1 MKFYKKTSYTED
13 FRLFRDGA
21 AAFWYALLGLALVA
35 APFVLPVYYLSQ
47 LVLIGIYVVA
57 GAGLMLLSGYCGQ
70 VSLGHAAFFAVG
82 AFTVAVLEKHGVPFL
97 AAFAAAGA
105 LSAAVGF
112 VIGLPALRLSGLY
125 LAIATLAASFIVT
138 EVIVRWESVTNG
150 ASGLNVA
157 KIRIAGWIADSEPKL
172 YAIVL
177 AVAVAA
183 MLAVRNIV
191 RAPLG
196 LAMMAIR
203 DSETAAQ
210 SMGVPL
216 MRVKLAAFAISALL
230 TGLAGALYA
239 HKLQFIDPDQFT
251 ILVSIEFLVMI
262 FIGGIGSMHGIV
274 LGAVFVIALP
284 QLVAVAKDY
293 LPAAVA
299 QQSGL
304 QAAVYAVVLLA
315 FILAEPTGL
324 YGIWRKI
331 KHYFSMFPFYRK
343 GSLRRAKSFAKSETW

>member
-1 MKFYKKTSYTED
+1 MRFYKKTSYAED
-13 FRLFRDGA
+13 FRLFRDGLA
-21 AAFWYALLGLALVA
+21 LFWYALLGVALVA
-35 APFVLPVYYLSQ
+35 APFLLPPYYLSQ

-70 VSLGHAAFFAVG
+70 ISLGHSAFYAVG
-82 AFTVAVLEKHGVPFL
+82 AFTAAVLAEHGVPFPFAFL
-97 AAFAAAGA
+97 AAGLLAAIIG
-105 LSAAVGF
+105 LIV
-112 VIGLPALRLSGLY
+112 GLPALRLSGMY
-125 LAIATLAASFIVT
+125 LAIATLAAAFIVN
-138 EVIVRWESVTNG
+138 EVIVRWEKVTHG
-150 ASGLNVA
+150 SSGLRVPM
-157 KIRIAGWIADSEPKL
+157 ISIAGYVADSDAKL
-172 YAIVL
+172 YPIVL
-177 AVAVAA
+177 VVALAA
-183 MLAVRNIV
+183 MLAVRNIL

-216 MRVKLAAFAISALL
+216 MRVKLTAFAVSALL
-230 TGLAGALYA
+230 TGFAGALYA
-239 HKLQFIDPDQFT
+239 HKIRFIDPDQFT

-274 LGAVFVIALP
+274 LGAIFIIALP
-284 QLVAVAKDY
+284 QLVAVAKDH
-293 LPAAVA
+293 LPQAIA

-315 FILAEPTGL
+315 FILAEPTGI

-331 KHYFSMFPFYRK
+331 KRYISMFPFYRK
-343 GSLRRAKSFAKSETW
+343 GSMRRAKSFAKSETW